1 MNAADWPYVN
11 LPFTFRNRQRLLD
24 KFSSCTGRFSAST
37 APQPT
42 SAVIVRNDS
51 EGFGV
56 VPHKYCLTGTFSSDF
71 AHGMV
76 FSQITFKE
84 NWLIC
89 LFTFIYRSK
98 DGETD
103 AVESINEGNAPKE
116 LVKND
121 YVPLAFQRNAQIED
135 HLFGT
140 STSSSSVVFT
150 LSQALIDFESVR
162 VSLSHQLKILK
173 PLFIGLSFI
182 ICLIDERPLNL
193 TMLSSM
199 LYNVGDCLQFP
210 I

>member
-1 MNAADWPYVN
+1 
-11 LPFTFRNRQRLLD
+11 
-24 KFSSCTGRFSAST
+24 
-37 APQPT
+37 
-42 SAVIVRNDS
+42 
-51 EGFGV
+51 
-56 VPHKYCLTGTFSSDF
+56 
-71 AHGMV
+71 
-76 FSQITFKE
+76 
-84 NWLIC
+84 
-89 LFTFIYRSK
+89 
-98 DGETD
+98 
-103 AVESINEGNAPKE
+103 VESINEGNAPKE